1 VSACQCCGHA
11 VSGDQHGLCACCERT
26 LPGIGLLPDDILP
39 HVLIRAAGGSMKDA
53 AKATGTRP
61 YDSDYAL
68 TKAQKALGCRR
79 DYLLTVARYGQATH
93 RLNVPAGFERPAHET
108 PQHQAPKPKTLER
121 VVIET
126 PPPQPV
132 VTEWREPEPREPVR
146 MLTDRAEVAPLPRA
160 VEAINQEE
168 EEMTT
173 DIDPAQQAK
182 ITERLEQTLAPAP
195 TAAAQHLLTEARK
208 AANDAGM
215 DYQCAFAELA
225 HLALTGE
232 GLPDMNLVH
241 LAYKLGVAKG
251 RVEALE
257 ALA

>member
-1 VSACQCCGHA
+1 MSACQCCGHA

-53 AKATGTRP
+53 ANATGTRP

-79 DYLLTVARYGQATH
+79 DYLLTVARYGQATK
-93 RLNVPAGFERPAHET
+93 RLTVPAGFERPSHET
-108 PQHQAPKPKTLER
+108 PVHEAPAPRTQPRPEVPAPPESP
-121 VVIET
+121 VVIEH
-126 PPPQPV
+126 
-132 VTEWREPEPREPVR
+132 REPEVKP
-146 MLTDRAEVAPLPRA
+146 
-160 VEAINQEE
+160 EAANQEE

-195 TAAAQHLLTEARK
+195 TAAARHLLTEARK
-208 AANDAGM
+208 AAHDAGM

-225 HLALTGE
+225 HLVLTG
-232 GLPDMNLVH
+232 GSLPDMGLVK
-241 LAYKLGVAKG
+241 LAYTFGEAKG

>member
-1 VSACQCCGHA
+1 MSTCQCCGHA

-53 AKATGTRP
+53 ANATGTRP

-79 DYLLTVARYGQATH
+79 DYLLTVARYGLAKG
-93 RLNVPAGFERPAHET
+93 RLPLPEGFERPAHET

-126 PPPQPV
+126 SPPQPV

-146 MLTDRAEVAPLPRA
+146 MLTDRAEDAPLPRA

-168 EEMTT
+168 EAMET
-173 DIDPAQQAK
+173 
-182 ITERLEQTLAPAP
+182 
-195 TAAAQHLLTEARK
+195 TAAIEGLTATFRAEAER
-208 AANDAGM
+208 AALA
-215 DYQCAFAELA
+215 YQEAFAGLA

-232 GLPDMNLVH
+232 VFPDLSLVR
-241 LAYKLGVAKG
+241 LGFELGRAKG
-251 RVEALE
+251 AVEALE